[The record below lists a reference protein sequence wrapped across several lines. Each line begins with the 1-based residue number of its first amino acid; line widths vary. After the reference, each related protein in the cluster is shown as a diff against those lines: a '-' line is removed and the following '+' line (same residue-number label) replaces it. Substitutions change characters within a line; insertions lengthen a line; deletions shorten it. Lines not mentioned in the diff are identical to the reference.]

1 MPKGQAPP
9 KSNGPKADTKSKSA
23 RCGLT
28 WPIAKVNRHMR
39 DSKTIKRVGGGA
51 PVFLSAALEYVVA
64 EVLECAGNQCLANK
78 RKRVNPQDVS
88 RAIRNDME
96 LSRLLGNAAVFSGDK
111 LADITKA
118 VTLPPP
124 GEEEEGEEEQ

>member
-1 MPKGQAPP
+1 MAAPP
-9 KSNGPKADTKSKSA
+9 S
-23 RCGLT
+23 
-28 WPIAKVNRHMR
+28 
-39 DSKTIKRVGGGA
+39 
-51 PVFLSAALEYVVA
+51 LSAALEYVVA
-64 EVLECAGNQCLANK
+64 EILECAGNQCVANK